1 MRAGNPRFEPRRK
14 AKRNALLMAGG
25 GARPRMSRSPNRLA
39 VWGVLAFALGLY
51 AQSSG
56 YTNFANPLYF
66 FAAAAVLAN
75 VVVLWI
81 NREPL

>member
-1 MRAGNPRFEPRRK
+1 
-14 AKRNALLMAGG
+14 
-25 GARPRMSRSPNRLA
+25 MSRSPNRLA

-81 NREPL
+81 NRKPL